1 MTIAT
6 AVATTKTMVTT
17 KITIVTRITTTVMT
31 KP

>member
-17 KITIVTRITTTVMT
+17 KITIVTRITSTVMT